1 MFLIIFFFSPEI
13 VTRMLTQMLMAALV
27 TNLTYQNVFIM
38 DTIFFFW
45 DVTAHKY
52 FRKFTVSC
60 KYVLLSSLLSSEEH
74 FFSYFVSVDC
84 RKTFYS
90 LLNVTSIL

>member
-1 MFLIIFFFSPEI
+1 VFLIIFSSPEI
-13 VTRMLTQMLMAALV
+13 VVTLLTQILMATLV
-27 TNLTYQNVFIM
+27 TNLTYQIIFIM
-38 DTIFFFW
+38 DTIFFW
-45 DVTAHKY
+45 DVTTHKY
-52 FRKFTVSC
+52 FSKYTVSC
-60 KYVLLSSLLSSEEH
+60 KYVLLSSLLPSEEH